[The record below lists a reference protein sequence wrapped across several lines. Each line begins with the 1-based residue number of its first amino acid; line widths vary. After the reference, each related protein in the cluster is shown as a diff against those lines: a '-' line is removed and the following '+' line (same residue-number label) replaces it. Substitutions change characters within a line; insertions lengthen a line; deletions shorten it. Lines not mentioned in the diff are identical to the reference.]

1 MMQDALARRR
11 HGRGFTLVELLV
23 VLAILALLAGLVGPR
38 VIGQLGGAEIKT
50 AQAQIKELESAVD
63 IFRLDVGR
71 YPSEQEGL
79 QALVNQPS
87 GSTGWNGPYLR
98 KGLPSDPWGNP
109 YSYRVPGQQ
118 GDYDVYSLGADN
130 APGGDGKN
138 ADVGA

>member
-87 GSTGWNGPYLR
+87 GSSGLSGPYLR
-98 KGLPSDPWGNP
+98 KGLPTDPWGNP
-109 YSYRVPGQQ
+109 YRYRVPGQN